1 MERRHHGYGRPF
13 SHAEGRPDAYDRR
26 MRKRALVLA
35 LLVGSLVLASCS
47 GDNDPVSNV
56 TATSATFNAH
66 GTCDSGQPNP
76 CEWRWRYRKV
86 GDSAWTET
94 PLQGPV
100 TGSASNVPL
109 KWDVSGL
116 TPGTQYEEQIG
127 GRGDN
132 VSTISWTSSTVK
144 FTTAAATNT
153 VFSDGFESGDFAS
166 WSQVQTAGDGTAVVQ
181 SAVVKTGAAAAQ
193 LSESATAGSKAYIR
207 KTLPSAQQELTVS
220 GAFRIATAPASGGN
234 VPFFRLLDPA
244 SARVVSIYRQ
254 NGSAGTIGLGFGGAN
269 VTTTGKL
276 ALGTWATVE
285 LHVITAGT
293 SSTIEVKLNGAQVY
307 ATTTASLGT
316 AGVQTIQVGNDT
328 AAQAFTLAADDID
341 VEGAGSATP
350 SAPANVTLPTI
361 SGTAQAGQTLT
372 ASTGTWAGTQPI
384 TYTYQWQRCDSAGAT
399 CAAIANATAG
409 TYAATAT
416 DVGKTLRV
424 VVAAKNSVGTT
435 NATSNATVV
444 VQGASTPP
452 SNTALPTITG
462 SAQQGQTL
470 TAVPGGWDGSQ
481 PITYTYAWQRCDS
494 GGAVCVPISGATATS
509 YLIVAA
515 DVGKTLRVAVKATNG
530 SGNATATSAATAVVQ
545 ATQTQPGLVAL
556 WHMDETSGT
565 TMADAVGGHT
575 GTLHSVALGQAGFA
589 GTAYGFNGTSSY
601 VSVPTAS
608 DLNPGGSTI
617 TVTIRLKT
625 TKAPA
630 SPDWDLIRKGLYTTA
645 GGEWKM
651 EYQPTGQASCGF
663 NGSSGYSELTAGPP
677 INDGQWHTVQCVK
690 TASAIRVVVDGTAT
704 SQAATIGT
712 ISNTDAVPIG
722 ARPGSEFFNGSL
734 DEASVQ
740 IG

>member
-1 MERRHHGYGRPF
+1 MW
-13 SHAEGRPDAYDRR
+13 
-26 MRKRALVLA
+26 KRALVLA
-35 LLVGSLVLASCS
+35 LAVGSLVLVSCS
-47 GDNDPVSNV
+47 GGNDPVTNV

-100 TGSASNVPL
+100 SSPATDVPL

-116 TPGTQYEEQIG
+116 TPGTDYEEQVG

-132 VSTISWTSSTVK
+132 VSTISWTNDTVK
-144 FTTAAATNT
+144 FTTAAPTNT
-153 VFSDGFESGDFAS
+153 VFGDGFESGDFS
-166 WSQVQTAGDGTAVVQ
+166 NWSQVQTAGDGAAVVQ

-193 LSESATAGSKAYIR
+193 LSESATAGSKAYTR
-207 KTLPSAQQELTVS
+207 KTFPSAQQELTVS
-220 GAFRIATAPASGGN
+220 GAFRVATVGASGGN

-244 SARVVSIYRQ
+244 SARVVSVYRQ
-254 NGSAGTIGLGFGGAN
+254 NNGTGTIGLGYGGAY

-276 ALGTWATVE
+276 ALGTWAKIE
-285 LHVITAGT
+285 LHVITAGAN
-293 SSTIEVKLNGAQVY
+293 STIEVKVDGTQVSS
-307 ATTTASLGT
+307 TTTASLGT

-328 AAQAFTLAADDID
+328 AAQAFSLAADDVD
-341 VEGAGSATP
+341 VEGAGTAAP
-350 SAPANVTLPTI
+350 SKPANVTLPTV

-372 ASTGTWAGTQPI
+372 AGNGTWAGTQPI
-384 TYTYQWQRCDSAGAT
+384 TYTYQWQHCDNAGIN
-399 CAAIANATAG
+399 CAAIANATGG
-409 TYAATAT
+409 TYTATAG
-416 DVGKTLRV
+416 DVGGTLRV

-435 NATSNATVV
+435 NATSNQTVA

-452 SNTALPTITG
+452 SNTALPAITG

-470 TAVPGGWDGSQ
+470 TAVPGGWNGSQ
-481 PITYTYAWQRCDS
+481 PIMYAYAWQRCDTS
-494 GGAVCVPISGATATS
+494 GAACAAIANAATAT
-509 YLIVAA
+509 YTTVAA

-530 SGNATATSAATAVVQ
+530 SGTATASSAATAVVQ

-565 TMADAVGGHT
+565 TMADAIGGHT

-589 GTAYGFNGTSSY
+589 GTAYGFNGSGY
-601 VSVPTAS
+601 VSVPTKA
-608 DLNPGGSTI
+608 DLNPGSANL
-617 TVTIRLKT
+617 TVTIRMKT
-625 TKAPA
+625 TSAPA
-630 SPDWDLIRKGLYTTA
+630 TPDWDIIRKGLYTTA

-651 EYQPTGQASCGF
+651 EYQPSGQASCGF
-663 NGSSGYSELTAGPP
+663 KGSSGYSEMTAGPA
-677 INDGQWHTVQCVK
+677 INNGQWHTVQCVK
-690 TASAIRVVVDGTAT
+690 TSTGIKVVVDGAAT
-704 SQAATIGT
+704 SKTASIGA
-712 ISNTDAVPIG
+712 IANTDAVPIG
-722 ARPGSEFFNGSL
+722 ARPGSEFFKGSL